1 MASPPLGP
9 PEPPYTMRLNVW
21 YSVSVAAK
29 PYGQSAPETSESL
42 WPVRLWDHLS
52 PHILWRS
59 WPICKREK
67 ISNIQVFFVIYAI
80 ILKSDIFTK
89 SFTFAGSL
97 STCGRFR
104 LQLKRLNCCTIPWK
118 VYSFAIM
125 DDIGTHYYFN
135 VTFFNVLIS
144 MIHITVADLNDE
156 TLLQKNSRLFI
167 NNTLKDMT
175 HFRSEIRKS
184 LVSRQIRSVVKK

>member
-1 MASPPLGP
+1 MCDILCQLQKALWPVRPWDQRILMASPPLGP
-9 PEPPYTMRLNVW
+9 PEPP
-21 YSVSVAAK
+21 
-29 PYGQSAPETSESL
+29 
-42 WPVRLWDHLS
+42 
-52 PHILWRS
+52 ILWRS

-67 ISNIQVFFVIYAI
+67 MSNIQVFFVIYAI

-89 SFTFAGSL
+89 LFTFAGSL
-97 STCGRFR
+97 STCGRFS
-104 LQLKRLNCCTIPWK
+104 LQLKRLNCCTIPCK
-118 VYSFAIM
+118 VYSFAKM

-144 MIHITVADLNDE
+144 MIHITVAYLNDE
-156 TLLQKNSRLFI
+156 TSLQKKSRLFI

-184 LVSRQIRSVVKK
+184 LVSRQIRSVGKK

>member
-1 MASPPLGP
+1 
-9 PEPPYTMRLNVW
+9 
-21 YSVSVAAK
+21 
-29 PYGQSAPETSESL
+29 
-42 WPVRLWDHLS
+42 
-52 PHILWRS
+52 
-59 WPICKREK
+59 
-67 ISNIQVFFVIYAI
+67 
-80 ILKSDIFTK
+80 
-89 SFTFAGSL
+89 
-97 STCGRFR
+97 
-104 LQLKRLNCCTIPWK
+104 
-118 VYSFAIM
+118 M

-135 VTFFNVLIS
+135 VTFFKVLIS

>member
-1 MASPPLGP
+1 
-9 PEPPYTMRLNVW
+9 
-21 YSVSVAAK
+21 
-29 PYGQSAPETSESL
+29 
-42 WPVRLWDHLS
+42 
-52 PHILWRS
+52 
-59 WPICKREK
+59 
-67 ISNIQVFFVIYAI
+67 
-80 ILKSDIFTK
+80 
-89 SFTFAGSL
+89 
-97 STCGRFR
+97 
-104 LQLKRLNCCTIPWK
+104 
-118 VYSFAIM
+118 M